1 MKSAKPFIFLL
12 CLVPCVWLIYQAIT
26 GQLSPDAGKEL
37 VLGTGEWAIRFLL
50 LALTIT
56 PLRQWTGK
64 TALLRYRRMIGLYA
78 WFYASLHLLSVLTYL
93 LGWSWAIF
101 VEEFVERP
109 YMALGILAWVLM
121 VPLGLTSNRWAQR
134 KLGRRWK
141 TLQSLVYVIAI
152 LACAHFVWL
161 LRSDFGE
168 ALSYSLILLFLL
180 SARVFSKYRRS
191 TPLAGVQSA

>member
-1 MKSAKPFIFLL
+1 
-12 CLVPCVWLIYQAIT
+12 
-26 GQLSPDAGKEL
+26 
-37 VLGTGEWAIRFLL
+37 
-50 LALTIT
+50 
-56 PLRQWTGK
+56 
-64 TALLRYRRMIGLYA
+64 
-78 WFYASLHLLSVLTYL
+78 
-93 LGWSWAIF
+93 
-101 VEEFVERP
+101 
-109 YMALGILAWVLM
+109 MALGILAWVLM